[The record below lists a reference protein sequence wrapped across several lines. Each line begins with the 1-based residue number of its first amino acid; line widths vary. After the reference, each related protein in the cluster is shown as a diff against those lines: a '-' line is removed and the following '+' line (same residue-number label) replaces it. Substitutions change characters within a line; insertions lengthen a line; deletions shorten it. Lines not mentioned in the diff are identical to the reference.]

1 MTKKEVKQLLP
12 FNTITKCEKEY
23 HRLVKESFNFGGF
36 DTESY
41 EILVSCVMCIYSS
54 LKYDSVAQLEKFFA
68 GKENRRKSYYFC
80 LFASEEEQR
89 KAIKELLFV

>member
-23 HRLVKESFNFGGF
+23 YRLVKESFNFSGF

-41 EILVSCVMCIYSS
+41 ETLVTCVMCIYSS
-54 LKYDSVAQLEKFFA
+54 LKNDSVAQLENFLPIRKTEEKVIMLVYLQVKKN
-68 GKENRRKSYYFC
+68 KEM
-80 LFASEEEQR
+80 
-89 KAIKELLFV
+89 

>member
-23 HRLVKESFNFGGF
+23 HRLVKESLNFGGF
-36 DTESY
+36 DAKSY
-41 EILVSCVMCIYSS
+41 ETLISCVMSIYSS
-54 LKYDSVAQLEKFFA
+54 LKNDSVAQLEKFFA
-68 GKENRRKSYYFC
+68 GKEIRRKSYYAC
-80 LFASEEEQR
+80 LFASEEDKR